1 MNPGVDIIVLGN
13 RVLKKFN
20 FQSVEYFGP
29 SKNYVFQCIDREGK
43 KYVFKMFHIHEN
55 RRDEDLKKAWRE
67 IAFHH
72 YAGSKLRLPAM
83 LACEYSS
90 GELGVYLLAEYKTMK
105 AVTASNLTA
114 ERMHEALE
122 KLFWLHGIRV
132 SSLNPGLRARID
144 EEDVKKNHWMTDE
157 ATLLLEEGLIKAPT
171 FRKIERICL
180 KMRDSPLASKNR
192 KTLTHGDARIQN
204 MYVDEN
210 DKLQLRDFE
219 HANINSPLLDAA
231 SFYYSI
237 YDHPLREPFRNAFR
251 KRYLQEH
258 DDVSAAQFDEAFQ
271 FFVVHRL
278 MAWLTFNTR
287 FTKDVGAKTAKK
299 RIEQSIKLLDDFLG
313 TSS

>member
-1 MNPGVDIIVLGN
+1 MSAAVDIIVLGN
-13 RVLKKFN
+13 RVLKKFG

-29 SKNYVFQCIDREGK
+29 SKNYVFQCVDTQGK

-55 RRDEDLKKAWRE
+55 RREEDLKKAWRE

-72 YAGSKLRLPAM
+72 YAGSKLRLPSM

-90 GELGVYLLAEYKTMK
+90 GELGVHLLTEFKTMK
-105 AVTASNLTA
+105 ALTAANLTA
-114 ERMHEALE
+114 GRVNELIE
-122 KLFWLHGIRV
+122 KFFWLHGIRV
-132 SSLNPGLRARID
+132 SSLNPGLRARIG
-144 EEDVKKNHWMTDE
+144 EEDLKKNHWVTDE
-157 ATLLLEEGLIKAPT
+157 ATLLLEEGLIQAST
-171 FRKIERICL
+171 FRKMERICL

-192 KTLTHGDARIQN
+192 KGLVHGDARIQN
-204 MYVDEN
+204 TYIDEN

-237 YDHPLREPFRNAFR
+237 YDHPLREPFLEAFK
-251 KRYLQEH
+251 KRYTKEH
-258 DDVSAAQFDEAFQ
+258 PDVSSAAFDEAFQ

-287 FTKDVGAKTAKK
+287 FTKDVGAKTARK
-299 RIEQSIKLLDDFLG
+299 RIDQSIRLLEDFLG
-313 TSS
+313 TTP